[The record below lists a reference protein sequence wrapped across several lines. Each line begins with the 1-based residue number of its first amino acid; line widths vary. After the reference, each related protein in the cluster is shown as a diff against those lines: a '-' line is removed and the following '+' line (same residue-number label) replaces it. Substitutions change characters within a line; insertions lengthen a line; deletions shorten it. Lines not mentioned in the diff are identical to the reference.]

1 MTVPTASGILTV
13 MQEEILLPDGWEGS
27 GIWRDSAENLAQFI
41 ADHRDHIALDDAIM
55 LTGIG
60 GILSVMDRRLREF
73 TAH

>member
-1 MTVPTASGILTV
+1 MTSPTIDGILTV

-27 GIWRDSAENLAQFI
+27 DIWRDSAKNLAQFM
-41 ADHRDHIALDDAIM
+41 ADHRDHIGLDDAIM

-73 TAH
+73 ADH